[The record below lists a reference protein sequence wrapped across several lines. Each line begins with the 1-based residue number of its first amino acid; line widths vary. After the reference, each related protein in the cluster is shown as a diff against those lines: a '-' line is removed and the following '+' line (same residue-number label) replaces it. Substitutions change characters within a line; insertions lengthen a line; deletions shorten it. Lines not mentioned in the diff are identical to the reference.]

1 MNGEVVIVKSGG
13 DLASGIIQKLHRV
26 GFRVLVLETQTPT
39 AIRRM
44 VSFAEAIYEGK
55 KEIEGIIAIHTKN
68 IIEIY
73 HAWSMDY
80 IPVLIDPNGDYIEKF
95 KPIAVVDAII
105 AKRNIG
111 MKKDLA
117 PITIAVGPGFTAGKD
132 CNVVIE
138 SNRGHDLGR
147 LIYEGEAEP
156 NTGIPGIIAGYSVER
171 VLYAPDEGTTELIHK
186 IGDIVKAGDII
197 GYVNDKSINTKL
209 DGVIRGL
216 IRDGAYVTKD
226 MKIGDVDPRL
236 DQINNCYTISDK
248 ARAIGGGVLEAI
260 MIEMRKHQLETASFE
275 SEKI

>member
-80 IPVLIDPNGDYIEKF
+80 IPVLIDPNGDYIDKF

-111 MKKDLA
+111 MHKNLA

-260 MIEMRKHQLETASFE
+260 MIEMRKQQLETAGFE

>member
-111 MKKDLA
+111 MHKNLA